1 MIKVLFLC
9 VHNSARSQMA
19 EAYLN
24 KLAGDRFAAES
35 AGLEP
40 GKLNPF
46 VVRVL
51 AEDGIDI
58 AGKETRSVFDL
69 FKAGKRY
76 ETVVTVC
83 DKEAAERC
91 PIFPGLS
98 EKLHWPFPDPSRFT
112 GTDEE
117 VMARTR
123 EVRELIKTAVGK
135 FLASRP
141 AGIPPA
147 RIPGNS

>member
-1 MIKVLFLC
+1 MTKVLFLC

-24 KLAGDRFAAES
+24 KLAGERFATES

-46 VVRVL
+46 VVRAL
-51 AEDGIDI
+51 AEDGMDI

-76 ETVVTVC
+76 EIVVTVC

-91 PIFPGLS
+91 PIFPGPA

-112 GTDEE
+112 GSDEE
-117 VMARTR
+117 IMSRTR
-123 EVRELIKTAVGK
+123 EVRDMIKTAVSD
-135 FLASRP
+135 FITSR
-141 AGIPPA
+141 
-147 RIPGNS
+147 N

>member
-1 MIKVLFLC
+1 
-9 VHNSARSQMA
+9 MA

-24 KLAGDRFAAES
+24 KLAGERFTAES

-40 GKLNPF
+40 GTLNPF

-51 AEDGIDI
+51 AGDGIDI
-58 AGKETRSVFDL
+58 AGKGTRSVFDL

-76 ETVVTVC
+76 EIVVTVC

-98 EKLHWPFPDPSRFT
+98 EKLHWPFPDPSRFS
-112 GTDEE
+112 GSDEE

-123 EVRELIKTAVGK
+123 EVRDLIKKAVEE
-135 FLASRP
+135 FITSR
-141 AGIPPA
+141 
-147 RIPGNS
+147 SS

>member
-1 MIKVLFLC
+1 MTKVLFLC

-69 FKAGKRY
+69 FKAEKKFHI
-76 ETVVTVC
+76 VVTVC

-98 EKLHWPFPDPSRFT
+98 EKLHWPFPDPSRIT
-112 GTDEE
+112 GSDEE
-117 VMARTR
+117 ILSRTR
-123 EVRELIKTAVGK
+123 EVRDMIKEAVSN
-135 FLASRP
+135 FV
-141 AGIPPA
+141 AGRA
-147 RIPGNS
+147 G

>member
-1 MIKVLFLC
+1 MTKVLFLC

-24 KLAGDRFAAES
+24 KLAGERFKAES

-40 GKLNPF
+40 GQLNPY
-46 VVRVL
+46 VVKAL

-58 AGKETRSVFDL
+58 ANKETRSVFDL
-69 FKAGKRY
+69 FKAGKTY
-76 ETVVTVC
+76 QVVVTVC

-117 VMARTR
+117 IMSRTR
-123 EVRELIKTAVGK
+123 EVRDMIKSAVMAFVAERSK
-135 FLASRP
+135 
-141 AGIPPA
+141 
-147 RIPGNS
+147 

>member
-1 MIKVLFLC
+1 MTKVLFLC

-19 EAYLN
+19 EAYLK
-24 KLAGDRFAAES
+24 KLAGDRFATES

-51 AEDGIDI
+51 AEEGIDI
-58 AGKETRSVFDL
+58 AEKETQSVFDL
-69 FKAGKRY
+69 FKSGKRY
-76 ETVVTVC
+76 EIVVTVC

-98 EKLHWPFPDPSRFT
+98 EKLHWPFPDPSHFT

-117 VMARTR
+117 IMARTR
-123 EVRELIKTAVGK
+123 EVRDLIRTAVGE
-135 FLASRP
+135 FVASRK
-141 AGIPPA
+141 
-147 RIPGNS
+147 

>member
-1 MIKVLFLC
+1 MTRVLFLC

-24 KLAGDRFAAES
+24 KLAGDRFTAES

-46 VVRVL
+46 VVKAL

-69 FKAGKRY
+69 FKAGKKY
-76 ETVVTVC
+76 QTVVTVC

-112 GTDEE
+112 GTEAE
-117 VMARTR
+117 IMVRTR
-123 EVRELIKTAVGK
+123 EVRDMIKNAVGE
-135 FLASRP
+135 FITSR
-141 AGIPPA
+141 
-147 RIPGNS
+147 NT

>member
-1 MIKVLFLC
+1 MTKVLFLC

-24 KLAGDRFAAES
+24 KIAGDRFTAES

-46 VVRVL
+46 VAKAL

-58 AGKETRSVFDL
+58 TGKESRSVFDL
-69 FKAGKRY
+69 FKAGKKY
-76 ETVVTVC
+76 QIVVTVC

-112 GTDEE
+112 GSDEE
-117 VMARTR
+117 IMARTR
-123 EVRELIKTAVGK
+123 EVRDMIRKAVGE
-135 FLASRP
+135 FAASRP
-141 AGIPPA
+141 
-147 RIPGNS
+147 S

>member
-1 MIKVLFLC
+1 MTKVLFLC

-24 KLAGDRFAAES
+24 KLAGERFKAES

-40 GKLNPF
+40 GKLNPN
-46 VVRVL
+46 VVRAL

-69 FKAGKRY
+69 FKAGKTY
-76 ETVVTVC
+76 QVVVTVC

-98 EKLHWPFPDPSRFT
+98 EKLHWPFPDPSRFS

-117 VMARTR
+117 IMSRTR
-123 EVRELIKTAVGK
+123 EVRDMIKSAVME
-135 FLASRP
+135 FV
-141 AGIPPA
+141 AG
-147 RIPGNS
+147 RTG

>member
-24 KLAGDRFAAES
+24 KLAGEHFSAES

-40 GKLNPF
+40 GILNPF
-46 VVRVL
+46 VVRAL
-51 AEDGIDI
+51 AEDGIYI
-58 AGKETRSVFDL
+58 GGKETRSVFDL
-69 FKAGKRY
+69 FKAGEKY
-76 ETVVTVC
+76 DIVVTVC

-98 EKLHWPFPDPSRFT
+98 EKLHWPFPDPSGFT
-112 GTDEE
+112 GTDEQR
-117 VMARTR
+117 MSRTR
-123 EVRELIKTAVGK
+123 EVRDLIKRAVGE
-135 FLASRP
+135 FIASR
-141 AGIPPA
+141 A
-147 RIPGNS
+147 R

>member
-1 MIKVLFLC
+1 MSKVLFLC

-40 GKLNPF
+40 GKLNPY

-69 FKAGKRY
+69 FKAGKKFN
-76 ETVVTVC
+76 TVVTVC

-117 VMARTR
+117 IMSRTR
-123 EVRELIKTAVGK
+123 EVRDMIKDAVK
-135 FLASRP
+135 TFI
-141 AGIPPA
+141 AGRA
-147 RIPGNS
+147 G

>member
-1 MIKVLFLC
+1 MTKVLFLC

-24 KLAGDRFAAES
+24 KLASDRFKAES

-40 GKLNPF
+40 GTLNPF

-58 AGKETRSVFDL
+58 AGKETRSVFEL
-69 FKAGKRY
+69 FKAGEKY
-76 ETVVTVC
+76 EVVVTVC

-117 VMARTR
+117 IMIRTR
-123 EVRELIKTAVGK
+123 EVRDIIKTAVGE
-135 FLASRP
+135 FIASR
-141 AGIPPA
+141 A
-147 RIPGNS
+147 